1 MATASRFN
9 RGYQGG
15 MAAGAAPG
23 GAYGSSFQSNFQ
35 SSMAAPSFASAPKP
49 PAQQPF
55 RPLAGMDYN
64 APQQPQQAPPAL
76 EMGSMFGATPLPTL
90 GGQHFDQQPAS
101 PFGGPE
107 PLPSFGGFRARGG
120 PVMPGQA
127 YVVGER
133 GMEMFVPQQPGMIVP
148 NQAMR
153 SPMAATDSPMNR
165 NYGGGLADRA
175 ATPVGRSGYDLN
187 RIAQR
192 TFRQTRDPNMMMSM
206 DYRNLRRERMQTPQG
221 MPAPQAMPMPAPQ
234 MPGGRLVPGR
244 SAGSMVWQPDAPMQP
259 DMPAQAMPDQ
269 RAGVPALP
277 SRPQDSTPPNFNAPA
292 FTLPMLPP
300 SLTPQ
305 GGLDITQPLPAST
318 LGGGAGLPP
327 PPAFE
332 TQTIG
337 GFDVLKQNTPE
348 GMKYLGMKSAPPQ
361 ILSTNAL
368 RMLNEHNQ
376 KNPDKQLMH
385 TGQFEPN
392 GQPIL
397 APAKMDKGSAPRV
410 TYTKDTLGNITGGVE
425 QRFNP
430 QTGSWEHHSIKII
443 DVNGDGIP
451 DNQQG
456 GGAKAG
462 GAYFDNLIKP
472 PAAAAP
478 AGAPT
483 ATVTGQMPNVA
494 YANNINPE
502 QSLAAARDVYART
515 GNDAALKQHFQNF
528 PSQAVQ
534 YGQRESQLWQQIG
547 QMPTDTRQQ
556 IEQKM
561 TKMREADRINA
572 QMQAAAKGMP
582 IPADYAV
589 DPDRRPLL
597 PPVRPYVAPQEDPFL
612 VQSWQGAQSF
622 AQDASAAIKKG
633 AQDLAAYG
641 KRNPLI
647 VVKR

>member
-1 MATASRFN
+1 MQPRM
-9 RGYQGG
+9 G
-15 MAAGAAPG
+15 
-23 GAYGSSFQSNFQ
+23 
-35 SSMAAPSFASAPKP
+35 APSYASAPKP
-49 PAQQPF
+49 AAMQPF

-76 EMGSMFGATPLPTL
+76 EMGSLFGATPLPTL
-90 GGQHFDQQPAS
+90 GEQSFKQQPAS
-101 PFGGPE
+101 PFGAE

-133 GMEMFVPQQPGMIVP
+133 GMEMFVPQQPGVIVP

-187 RIAQR
+187 RIAQP

-206 DYRNLRRERMQTPQG
+206 DYRNLMRERMQAPQG

-234 MPGGRLVPGR
+234 MPSGRLVPGR
-244 SAGSMVWQPDAPMQP
+244 SMGSQVWQPDAPMQP
-259 DMPAQAMPDQ
+259 DMPAPSMPDQ
-269 RAGVPALP
+269 RAGMPALP
-277 SRPQDSTPPNFNAPA
+277 SMPQGSAPPNFNAPA
-292 FTLPMLPP
+292 FQMPMLPP
-300 SLTPQ
+300 ALTPQ

-318 LGGGAGLPP
+318 LGGGAGVPL

-376 KNPDKQLMH
+376 KNPDKPLMH

-430 QTGSWEHHSIKII
+430 QTGNWEHHSIKII
-443 DVNGDGIP
+443 DANGDGIP

-456 GGAKAG
+456 GGG
-462 GAYFDNLIKP
+462 GKPGGGYFDGLLAP
-472 PAAAAP
+472 PA
-478 AGAPT
+478 GVPT
-483 ATVTGQMPNVA
+483 AMVTGQMPNVA
-494 YANNINPE
+494 YANNLNPE
-502 QSLAAARDVYART
+502 QSLAAAREDYART

-534 YGQRESQLWQQIG
+534 YGQKEQKLWQQIG

-556 IEQKM
+556 IEQSM
-561 TKMREADRINA
+561 TSMREADRINA
-572 QMQAAAKGMP
+572 QMQAAAKGLP
-582 IPADYAV
+582 VPANYYA

>member
-1 MATASRFN
+1 MQPR
-9 RGYQGG
+9 
-15 MAAGAAPG
+15 
-23 GAYGSSFQSNFQ
+23 
-35 SSMAAPSFASAPKP
+35 MAAPSYASAPKP
-49 PAQQPF
+49 AAKPAAMQPF
-55 RPLAGMDYN
+55 RPLAGMDYG
-64 APQQPQQAPPAL
+64 APPQRQESQAPDMNNFFGSAPLPKLGESSYNQQPP
-76 EMGSMFGATPLPTL
+76 
-90 GGQHFDQQPAS
+90 S
-101 PFGGPE
+101 PFGGPA
-107 PLPSFGGFRARGG
+107 PLPSAAQGYGGQAPFGGFRARGG

-192 TFRQTRDPNMMMSM
+192 TFRQTRNPNMMMSM
-206 DYRNLRRERMQTPQG
+206 DSRNLMRERMQAPQG
-221 MPAPQAMPMPAPQ
+221 MPMPPAPMAPPQ
-234 MPGGRLVPGR
+234 MPSGRLVPGR
-244 SAGSMVWQPDAPMQP
+244 SMGSQVWQPDAPMQP
-259 DMPAQAMPDQ
+259 DMPAPSMPDQ

-277 SRPQDSTPPNFNAPA
+277 SMPQDSAPANFNAPA
-292 FTLPMLPP
+292 FQMPMLPP
-300 SLTPQ
+300 ALTPQ

-318 LGGGAGLPP
+318 LGGGAGTPP
-327 PPAFE
+327 PPQFQK
-332 TQTIG
+332 QTIG
-337 GFDVLKQNTPE
+337 AAEVLTENTPT
-348 GMKYLGMKSAPPQ
+348 GSKFLMAQKAPPQ
-361 ILSTNAL
+361 LLSTNAL

-425 QRFNP
+425 QRYNP
-430 QTGSWEHHSIKII
+430 QTGNWEHHSIKII
-443 DVNGDGIP
+443 DANGDGIP

-456 GGAKAG
+456 GGG
-462 GAYFDNLIKP
+462 GKPGGGYFDGLLAP
-472 PAAAAP
+472 PPGQPAAATTASP
-478 AGAPT
+478 AT
-483 ATVTGQMPNVA
+483 AMGQMPNVA
-494 YANNINPE
+494 YANDLNPE

-534 YGQRESQLWQQIG
+534 YGQKESQLWQQIG

>member
-1 MATASRFN
+1 MQPR
-9 RGYQGG
+9 
-15 MAAGAAPG
+15 MGAPA
-23 GAYGSSFQSNFQ
+23 
-35 SSMAAPSFASAPKP
+35 APKP
-49 PAQQPF
+49 AMQQPF
-55 RPLAGMDYN
+55 RPLAGMDYGA
-64 APQQPQQAPPAL
+64 APQPQTQQAPD
-76 EMGSMFGATPLPTL
+76 MSNFFGSAPLPKL
-90 GGQHFDQQPAS
+90 GESSYNQQPAS
-101 PFGGPE
+101 PFGGPS
-107 PLPSFGGFRARGG
+107 PLPSFGGFRAEGG
-120 PVMPGQA
+120 PVAPGQA

-133 GMEMFVPQQPGMIVP
+133 GPEVIVPQMPGMVMP
-148 NQAMR
+148 NQSAIR
-153 SPMAATDSPMNR
+153 QSPMNR
-165 NYGGGLADRA
+165 GYGSGLAGRA
-175 ATPVGRSGYDLN
+175 ATASGRSMYDLN
-187 RIAQR
+187 RIAQQQY
-192 TFRQTRDPNMMMSM
+192 RQTKNPQMLMSM
-206 DYRNLRRERMQTPQG
+206 DYRNLMRERMQAPSI
-221 MPAPQAMPMPAPQ
+221 PNPQAAPMPAPQ

-244 SAGSMVWQPDAPMQP
+244 SAGSMVWQPDAAPEMRDVTPPAMPEPMQ
-259 DMPAQAMPDQ
+259 
-269 RAGVPALP
+269 R
-277 SRPQDSTPPNFNAPA
+277 NAPPQLMPPEPQSNA
-292 FTLPMLPP
+292 PSFTLPMLPP
-300 SLTPQ
+300 ALTPQ

-318 LGGGAGLPP
+318 LGGGAGTPP

-430 QTGSWEHHSIKII
+430 QTGNWEHHSIKII

-456 GGAKAG
+456 TGAKAG

-472 PAAAAP
+472 SAAAAP
-478 AGAPT
+478 AGAPQ
-483 ATVTGQMPNVA
+483 ALVTGQMPNVA
-494 YANNINPE
+494 YANDPNPE
-502 QSLAAARDVYART
+502 QSLAAARDEYART

-534 YGQRESQLWQQIG
+534 YGQQEQQLWQQIG

-556 IEQKM
+556 IEQSM
-561 TKMREADRINA
+561 TKMREADRLNA
-572 QMQAAAKGMP
+572 QGQAAAKGLP
-582 IPADYAV
+582 IPANYAV

-622 AQDASAAIKKG
+622 AQDATSAMKRGGKALADYAKKHS
-633 AQDLAAYG
+633 LY
-641 KRNPLI
+641 
-647 VVKR
+647 VVK